1 MNCTVC
7 GDPLPVGRAVFYCN
21 CGVLTHA
28 HCWGKHIIESH
39 EPSFTLGTMTR
50 DDEFVPKEPVQEEGE
65 SPVAEV
71 RDEDRESAWGDVLR

>member
-1 MNCTVC
+1 VNCSVC
-7 GDPLPVGRAVFYCN
+7 GNPLHGGRVVFRCN

-28 HCWGKHIIESH
+28 QCWGKHIIESH
-39 EPSFTLGTMTR
+39 EPSFTLGTITR
-50 DDEFVPKEPVQEEGE
+50 DHEFTPRESVEEEGE